1 MCKKWR
7 RKRLGRLAKLV
18 QVTPG
23 NEFASSDLLSPAAK
37 GGETEPQLS
46 AAACNLIGLDMTRP
60 EPSVSFLMRQ
70 DVVAWANLEVDLM

>member
-1 MCKKWR
+1 MSCETNPNFAFTDLCIMCKKWR

-46 AAACNLIGLDMTRP
+46 AAACNLIGLDMT
-60 EPSVSFLMRQ
+60 
-70 DVVAWANLEVDLM
+70 